1 MAYSWYIQILLEK
14 YFLSPLLCLYCAALN
29 ILDKSKYFL
38 KSISYP
44 HSCVCIVRHLMFLIY
59 PNTFW
64 KIFLIPTPGEIS
76 SERYRYQWG
85 VPKKRNIILL
95 TIWCI
100 LRWYIVTFDKTKQL
114 VAYPMPKTN
123 LHHFLFKSVTLTFWV
138 LRPFWALKSDLASVI
153 ALQLQHFVCQT
164 FWYIKIRNPSTNKK
178 VIPQNVKW
186 YRFPKGLLC

>member
-1 MAYSWYIQILLEK
+1 MVSRVIYLTGAPRPYSCSSWARLNLTLTILGG
-14 YFLSPLLCLYCAALN
+14 LSKCAGKMMMSSSKASGCSRGDLLRKVPLPVGGA
-29 ILDKSKYFL
+29 
-38 KSISYP
+38 
-44 HSCVCIVRHLMFLIY
+44 
-59 PNTFW
+59 
-64 KIFLIPTPGEIS
+64 
-76 SERYRYQWG
+76 
-85 VPKKRNIILL
+85 KKRNIILL

-114 VAYPMPKTN
+114 WAYPMSKTN
-123 LHHFLFKSVTLTFWV
+123 LHHFLFMSVTLTFWV

>member
-1 MAYSWYIQILLEK
+1 M
-14 YFLSPLLCLYCAALN
+14 
-29 ILDKSKYFL
+29 
-38 KSISYP
+38 
-44 HSCVCIVRHLMFLIY
+44 
-59 PNTFW
+59 
-64 KIFLIPTPGEIS
+64 KIFCYMNIFSGIS
-76 SERYRYQWG
+76 PFKETFTLQQTCCKSG
-85 VPKKRNIILL
+85 VPKKGNIILL

-114 VAYPMPKTN
+114 WAYPMSETN
-123 LHHFLFKSVTLTFWV
+123 LHHFLFMSVTLTFWFS
-138 LRPFWALKSDLASVI
+138 RPFWALKSDLASVI

>member
-1 MAYSWYIQILLEK
+1 MLTLL
-14 YFLSPLLCLYCAALN
+14 PLLLMLTLMLVLIKIVKVEIWFDSNLKVIDGVFAPHTSLDLSWFVFGQNYCY
-29 ILDKSKYFL
+29 I
-38 KSISYP
+38 
-44 HSCVCIVRHLMFLIY
+44 
-59 PNTFW
+59 
-64 KIFLIPTPGEIS
+64 
-76 SERYRYQWG
+76 WG
-85 VPKKRNIILL
+85 DLLRKVPLPVGGAKKRNIILL

-114 VAYPMPKTN
+114 WAYPMSKTN
-123 LHHFLFKSVTLTFWV
+123 LHHFLFMSVTLTFWV

>member
-1 MAYSWYIQILLEK
+1 MWWFVEQDYVTISAFNHFQSFNLKASSKFKNMISTLL
-14 YFLSPLLCLYCAALN
+14 FT
-29 ILDKSKYFL
+29 I
-38 KSISYP
+38 SIP
-44 HSCVCIVRHLMFLIY
+44 NLMKA
-59 PNTFW
+59 TSE
-64 KIFLIPTPGEIS
+64 GEIS
-76 SERYRYQWG
+76 SERYCYQWG

-114 VAYPMPKTN
+114 WAYPMSKTN
-123 LHHFLFKSVTLTFWV
+123 LHHFLFMSVTLTFWV

-153 ALQLQHFVCQT
+153 ASQLQHFVCQT

>member
-1 MAYSWYIQILLEK
+1 MFRLGSTVKKTVLLSWMEGEEVKYKSLRRGRLNNNLWYVCTNNWKRNKWDWWGDLLRK
-14 YFLSPLLCLYCAALN
+14 VPLPVGGA
-29 ILDKSKYFL
+29 
-38 KSISYP
+38 
-44 HSCVCIVRHLMFLIY
+44 
-59 PNTFW
+59 
-64 KIFLIPTPGEIS
+64 
-76 SERYRYQWG
+76 
-85 VPKKRNIILL
+85 KKRNIILL

-114 VAYPMPKTN
+114 WAYPMSKTN
-123 LHHFLFKSVTLTFWV
+123 LHHFLFMSVTLTFWV

>member
-1 MAYSWYIQILLEK
+1 MQNSYCLLG
-14 YFLSPLLCLYCAALN
+14 LVSVNILCLDQFFKEVLTG
-29 ILDKSKYFL
+29 
-38 KSISYP
+38 
-44 HSCVCIVRHLMFLIY
+44 SCFCE
-59 PNTFW
+59 
-64 KIFLIPTPGEIS
+64 GEIS

-85 VPKKRNIILL
+85 VPKKGNIILL

-114 VAYPMPKTN
+114 WAYPMCKTN
-123 LHHFLFKSVTLTFWV
+123 LQHPLFMSVTLTFWFS
-138 LRPFWALKSDLASVI
+138 RPFWALTSDLASVV

-164 FWYIKIRNPSTNKK
+164 FWYIEIRNPSTNKK

>member
-1 MAYSWYIQILLEK
+1 MFYSLEAGQLCSLYVIRSLIHLKTNIRIVWDLMYHQKRLGKHIQ
-14 YFLSPLLCLYCAALN
+14 
-29 ILDKSKYFL
+29 
-38 KSISYP
+38 
-44 HSCVCIVRHLMFLIY
+44 
-59 PNTFW
+59 
-64 KIFLIPTPGEIS
+64 GEIS

-85 VPKKRNIILL
+85 VPKKGNIILL

-114 VAYPMPKTN
+114 WAYPMSKTN
-123 LHHFLFKSVTLTFWV
+123 LHHFLFMSVTLTFWV

>member
-1 MAYSWYIQILLEK
+1 MHIFTFQLKQEI
-14 YFLSPLLCLYCAALN
+14 FGV
-29 ILDKSKYFL
+29 L
-38 KSISYP
+38 KSMYGTRAVMP
-44 HSCVCIVRHLMFLIY
+44 EEVLVPDWHR
-59 PNTFW
+59 
-64 KIFLIPTPGEIS
+64 
-76 SERYRYQWG
+76 WG
-85 VPKKRNIILL
+85 DLLRKVPLPVGGAKKRNIILL

-114 VAYPMPKTN
+114 WAYPMSKTN
-123 LHHFLFKSVTLTFWV
+123 LHHFLFMSVTLTFWV

>member
-1 MAYSWYIQILLEK
+1 MGMSTVMVSDWFLGEDFICVALQSLQILGVLGGK
-14 YFLSPLLCLYCAALN
+14 SRGDLLRKVPLPVGGA
-29 ILDKSKYFL
+29 
-38 KSISYP
+38 
-44 HSCVCIVRHLMFLIY
+44 
-59 PNTFW
+59 
-64 KIFLIPTPGEIS
+64 
-76 SERYRYQWG
+76 
-85 VPKKRNIILL
+85 KKRTIIWL

-114 VAYPMPKTN
+114 WAYPMSKTN
-123 LHHFLFKSVTLTFWV
+123 LHHFLFMSVTLTFWV

>member
-1 MAYSWYIQILLEK
+1 MRIAWRIRGP
-14 YFLSPLLCLYCAALN
+14 F
-29 ILDKSKYFL
+29 
-38 KSISYP
+38 
-44 HSCVCIVRHLMFLIY
+44 
-59 PNTFW
+59 
-64 KIFLIPTPGEIS
+64 S
-76 SERYRYQWG
+76 SENFTG
-85 VPKKRNIILL
+85 VVFLAAPLRMGFKWDHSGAQNTYMGGDLLRKVPLPVGGAKKRNIILL

-114 VAYPMPKTN
+114 WAYPMSKTN
-123 LHHFLFKSVTLTFWV
+123 LHHFLFMSVTLTFWV

>member
-1 MAYSWYIQILLEK
+1 MFRYKTQ
-14 YFLSPLLCLYCAALN
+14 
-29 ILDKSKYFL
+29 KSKCSQI
-38 KSISYP
+38 KICKHNNSI
-44 HSCVCIVRHLMFLIY
+44 I
-59 PNTFW
+59 
-64 KIFLIPTPGEIS
+64 GDIS
-76 SERYRYQWG
+76 SERYRYQLG
-85 VPKKRNIILL
+85 VPKKGNIILL

-114 VAYPMPKTN
+114 WAYPMSKTN
-123 LHHFLFKSVTLTFWV
+123 LHHFLFMSVTLTFWV

>member
-1 MAYSWYIQILLEK
+1 MGSVCQLWWPWLLEK
-14 YFLSPLLCLYCAALN
+14 KQFQSHSLRSGTCACGKWVLLVRMHLVTCEGTWYCWCTRVHSILCTWGDLLRKVPLPMGGA
-29 ILDKSKYFL
+29 
-38 KSISYP
+38 
-44 HSCVCIVRHLMFLIY
+44 
-59 PNTFW
+59 
-64 KIFLIPTPGEIS
+64 
-76 SERYRYQWG
+76 
-85 VPKKRNIILL
+85 KKRNIILL

-114 VAYPMPKTN
+114 WAYPISKTN
-123 LHHFLFKSVTLTFWV
+123 LHHFLFMSVTLTFWV

>member
-1 MAYSWYIQILLEK
+1 MTHIDRMMLEPKYHNQVRVSRGQIFKLIWFDGAWSASIRGDLLRK
-14 YFLSPLLCLYCAALN
+14 VPLPVGGA
-29 ILDKSKYFL
+29 
-38 KSISYP
+38 
-44 HSCVCIVRHLMFLIY
+44 
-59 PNTFW
+59 
-64 KIFLIPTPGEIS
+64 
-76 SERYRYQWG
+76 
-85 VPKKRNIILL
+85 KKRNIILL

-114 VAYPMPKTN
+114 WAYPMSKTN
-123 LHHFLFKSVTLTFWV
+123 LHHFLFMSVTLTFWV

>member
-1 MAYSWYIQILLEK
+1 MFAIPADKERGKVGSKQSSRSSQNVNCVSQKHCWLSSKAGEQKCYMVRGDLLRK
-14 YFLSPLLCLYCAALN
+14 VPLPVGGA
-29 ILDKSKYFL
+29 
-38 KSISYP
+38 
-44 HSCVCIVRHLMFLIY
+44 
-59 PNTFW
+59 
-64 KIFLIPTPGEIS
+64 
-76 SERYRYQWG
+76 
-85 VPKKRNIILL
+85 KKRNIILL

-114 VAYPMPKTN
+114 WAYPMSKTN
-123 LHHFLFKSVTLTFWV
+123 LHHFLFMSVTLTFWV

-164 FWYIKIRNPSTNKK
+164 FWYIKIRNPTTNKK

>member
-1 MAYSWYIQILLEK
+1 MEGHCSWNSQLWQLSLRWMKNINSILNMFQNGIFVDEHG
-14 YFLSPLLCLYCAALN
+14 PGV
-29 ILDKSKYFL
+29 
-38 KSISYP
+38 
-44 HSCVCIVRHLMFLIY
+44 HSC
-59 PNTFW
+59 
-64 KIFLIPTPGEIS
+64 GEIS

-85 VPKKRNIILL
+85 VPKKGNIILL

-114 VAYPMPKTN
+114 WAYLMSKKN
-123 LHHFLFKSVTLTFWV
+123 LHHFLFMSVTLTFWV

>member
-1 MAYSWYIQILLEK
+1 MFKSAGLNDFSVTLL
-14 YFLSPLLCLYCAALN
+14 L
-29 ILDKSKYFL
+29 
-38 KSISYP
+38 
-44 HSCVCIVRHLMFLIY
+44 
-59 PNTFW
+59 
-64 KIFLIPTPGEIS
+64 IFLTKEYVGPDRAREKPRLFSGEIS

-114 VAYPMPKTN
+114 WAYPMSKTN
-123 LHHFLFKSVTLTFWV
+123 LHHFLFMSVTLTFWV

>member
-1 MAYSWYIQILLEK
+1 MYFWKDIAVETHNFGN
-14 YFLSPLLCLYCAALN
+14 FLSGEWKTLIRFWICSRMVSLLMNMALG
-29 ILDKSKYFL
+29 Y
-38 KSISYP
+38 
-44 HSCVCIVRHLMFLIY
+44 
-59 PNTFW
+59 
-64 KIFLIPTPGEIS
+64 IPVGRSPQKGTVTSGGC
-76 SERYRYQWG
+76 Q
-85 VPKKRNIILL
+85 KRNIILL

-114 VAYPMPKTN
+114 WAYPMSKTN
-123 LHHFLFKSVTLTFWV
+123 LHHFLFMSVTLTFWV

>member
-1 MAYSWYIQILLEK
+1 MIFPSLCFSSASSWQQFWFCGSVPHQRCSNKRQVSSSE
-14 YFLSPLLCLYCAALN
+14 FLGG
-29 ILDKSKYFL
+29 
-38 KSISYP
+38 
-44 HSCVCIVRHLMFLIY
+44 
-59 PNTFW
+59 T
-64 KIFLIPTPGEIS
+64 TGEIS

-85 VPKKRNIILL
+85 VPKKGNIILL

-164 FWYIKIRNPSTNKK
+164 FWYIKIRNPTTNKK

>member
-1 MAYSWYIQILLEK
+1 MYLRLYYTIQKTECTIIQPTLNSLGRRDTRPKRASGASHQLSNTKYTHKHTWLGGDLLRK
-14 YFLSPLLCLYCAALN
+14 VPLPVGGA
-29 ILDKSKYFL
+29 
-38 KSISYP
+38 
-44 HSCVCIVRHLMFLIY
+44 
-59 PNTFW
+59 
-64 KIFLIPTPGEIS
+64 
-76 SERYRYQWG
+76 
-85 VPKKRNIILL
+85 KKGNIILL

-114 VAYPMPKTN
+114 WAYPMSKTN
-123 LHHFLFKSVTLTFWV
+123 LHHFLFMSVTLTFWV